1 MEFENLIKISSMVNA
16 IYCNIQGVSCE
27 DVGTDAD
34 ISEQIGKWE
43 SDLKSMDMTCE

>member
-27 DVGTDAD
+27 EIENDTG
-34 ISEQIGKWE
+34 ISEQIDKWE
-43 SDLKSMDMTCE
+43 SDLKSIDMIIK

>member
-27 DVGTDAD
+27 EVENDAV
-34 ISEQIGKWE
+34 ISEQIDKWE
-43 SDLKSMDMTCE
+43 NDLKSMDMLYD